1 MLLARSLLS
10 WFRTVRRIPDCRDPP
25 DTLLVGC
32 VISGQSEGS
41 KSLGILLTLCL
52 WAVQFEDSQE
62 DPRLSESS
70 GHSACG
76 LFSFRTGKGIPDC
89 QDLQDT
95 LLMGCVVSGLSGGSW
110 TVGILW
116 TLYSSVGTVRIL

>member
-1 MLLARSLLS
+1 MLLAQLLLW

-52 WAVQFEDSQE
+52 WAVQFEDNQE
-62 DPRLSESS
+62 DPRLSGSS
-70 GHSACG
+70 GHSASG
-76 LFSFRTGKGIPDC
+76 LYSFRTVRRIPDC
-89 QDLQDT
+89 RDPPDT
-95 LLMGCVVSGLSGGSW
+95 LLVGCAVSGQARGSQ
-110 TVGILW
+110 
-116 TLYSSVGTVRIL
+116 TVRIFKTLCSWAV